1 MVTRTGIDFIKEHPP
16 SSRRAA
22 SAHRALALDGF
33 DSRDSIYEKSP
44 SPFGEELFF
53 MVKQNLLHPNFL
65 HGWQQ
70 THPSERMYPCHL

>member
-22 SAHRALALDGF
+22 NAHRALALDGF

-44 SPFGEELFF
+44 SPFGEELRLS
-53 MVKQNLLHPNFL
+53 KK
-65 HGWQQ
+65 
-70 THPSERMYPCHL
+70 SSPCWAFSIFYDIIHMGDENA

>member
-1 MVTRTGIDFIKEHPP
+1 MVKRTGIDFIKEHPP

-22 SAHRALALDGF
+22 NAHRAFALDGF

-53 MVKQNLLHPNFL
+53 MVTRTGIEPMLP
-65 HGWQQ
+65 
-70 THPSERMYPCHL
+70 P